1 MTSFNTRL
9 LIAASVVLATFIG
22 LTGLTL
28 DRAFQDSAQS
38 AVQERL
44 QAQVYMLLGVVDVDV
59 LQRLSLPKVLPEAR
73 FSTPDSGLY
82 ADVMDAK
89 GNLIW
94 RSPSLLG
101 RALPFFPALRS
112 EGDSQFAALPAA
124 HGEPLFVLAFT
135 VSWEIT
141 PERYRLYTFRV
152 AESQWNYLEQLSHFR
167 RSLWGWLLAAS
178 AVLLA
183 VQGLILRWSLQPLR
197 RVAAEVT
204 EIETGQRLA
213 LSNDYPRELHPLTTN
228 LNTLVRQ
235 GHSMLERYRNA
246 LGDLAHSLKTPLA
259 VLRSA
264 LENQVSHHELRQ
276 ALTEQ
281 VERMNRTIDYQ
292 LQRAAAAGPIALTKP
307 LVVAVIATRIFDSLA
322 KVYAERCL
330 QLHCTIPAHLV
341 FYGDEGDLMEMLGNV
356 MDNACKWA
364 RQQVVVRVMAAP
376 AALVIEIED
385 DGAGI
390 AAAQVPWV
398 LHRGQRADPQVAGHG
413 IGLAVVRDLV
423 EEVYHGEL
431 EITRGELGGALVRIR
446 LHSPQL

>member
-1 MTSFNTRL
+1 
-9 LIAASVVLATFIG
+9 
-22 LTGLTL
+22 
-28 DRAFQDSAQS
+28 
-38 AVQERL
+38 
-44 QAQVYMLLGVVDVDV
+44 
-59 LQRLSLPKVLPEAR
+59 
-73 FSTPDSGLY
+73 
-82 ADVMDAK
+82 
-89 GNLIW
+89 
-94 RSPSLLG
+94 
-101 RALPFFPALRS
+101 
-112 EGDSQFAALPAA
+112 
-124 HGEPLFVLAFT
+124 
-135 VSWEIT
+135 
-141 PERYRLYTFRV
+141 
-152 AESQWNYLEQLSHFR
+152 
-167 RSLWGWLLAAS
+167 
-178 AVLLA
+178 
-183 VQGLILRWSLQPLR
+183 
-197 RVAAEVT
+197 
-204 EIETGQRLA
+204 
-213 LSNDYPRELHPLTTN
+213 
-228 LNTLVRQ
+228 
-235 GHSMLERYRNA
+235 
-246 LGDLAHSLKTPLA
+246 
-259 VLRSA
+259 
-264 LENQVSHHELRQ
+264 
-276 ALTEQ
+276 
-281 VERMNRTIDYQ
+281 MNRTIDYQ

-364 RQQVVVRVMAAP
+364 RQQVVVRAMAAP